1 MHNQQLSSHQLGLF
15 NCTGAA
21 TLNCFVIGTSPPP
34 ARARTWPPLA
44 VACAGLWRA
53 LTARS
58 PDGTRCIGAF
68 LPLHVSFKSC
78 GCIVCSF
85 KSESLRR
92 DDFHLLCH
100 KEVNF
105 N

>member
-15 NCTGAA
+15 NCMGAA
-21 TLNCFVIGTSPPP
+21 PLNCFVIGPSPPP

-58 PDGTRCIGAF
+58 PDGTRCIGAV

-78 GCIVCSF
+78 GWGASSVVVL
-85 KSESLRR
+85 KASLCGGTTFTYFVTKR
-92 DDFHLLCH
+92 
-100 KEVNF
+100 
-105 N
+105 